1 MEKVTRNQRLSLA
14 QKNAHDKR
22 WYKEEADRLDAQGT
36 GSVGYGGILD
46 YKRMK
51 VNYDLF
57 NNILNLTDFEYVFQP
72 YGAEVGELPASMVNR
87 DISSGKIK
95 AILGMEMKRSFS
107 WRAIATNPEATTRR
121 EQEEFGRVREW
132 VINSI
137 MEPIRQQI
145 EMESQQEM
153 AGGEELTEEQKKQ
166 IQAQIAEQTKSQTP
180 AEVHKYMEREHQ
192 DPAEVM
198 SHQLLEYLIQKCEL
212 KRKFNEAFKHGLLSA
227 KGVMYVGVMN
237 GEPQAWNVNSLRF
250 RCDKSADTPFTQNGE
265 WATCEYRMTP
275 SEVVAHFG
283 DEMSGKEID
292 DLYSNYSH
300 HRESKLRDSLF
311 SFDNYD
317 DDDNSTVRVL
327 HCVWKSL
334 RKIGFLQYLDEDKMP
349 QEMIV
354 DEHYKLDVDSGDIE
368 IEWQWIPEVYETW
381 KIGADIY
388 KQMQP
393 IPGQFKDI
401 DNLYQCDLPYYGVI
415 YDNMNS
421 EETSL
426 MDRLKPYQYYYNIV
440 MYRLELLL
448 ASDKGKKVL
457 MNINAIPDS
466 AGIDI
471 EKWKYFMDA
480 SPVMWYDPNEEG
492 TEYND
497 VNTLAKTIDLS
508 LASDIGKYIELAEYL
523 KTQAGL
529 SVGIP
534 ANVEGQSSP
543 YEGKATG
550 QQKLIQS
557 SHILEPYYDLHAHM
571 KRSVLQALLETAKI
585 AYANSGKTKLTY
597 ILDDMSRKII
607 DLDLALLENST
618 LGIFVQDSAKAE
630 EVQELIRNLAHAA
643 MQSQKVEF
651 SDVIAVVKQKGIV
664 EAEEALKAA
673 EAQRRE
679 FEQGM
684 QEQQSQAAA
693 QEAEKQRDFQ
703 REVWEHEK
711 DMAILKEEEKRK
723 TEVVKGGI
731 MGASFN
737 PESDRDQDGV
747 NDFIEIARDGLDA
760 DIKVS
765 KQQLEKEKFEHQKEM
780 DKEKVD
786 LEKKKLKASSAKS
799 SK

>member
-1 MEKVTRNQRLSLA
+1 MEKVTKNQRLSLA
-14 QKNAHDKR
+14 QKNAHEKR
-22 WYKEEADRLDAQGT
+22 WFKEQADRLDTRGT
-36 GSVGYGGILD
+36 STTGYGGVMD
-46 YKRMK
+46 YKRKK

-57 NNILNLTDFEYVFQP
+57 NNILNLADFEYVCQP
-72 YGAEVGELPASMVNR
+72 YGSEVGELPASMVNR

-107 WRAIATNPEATTRR
+107 WKVVATNPEATTRR

-132 VINSI
+132 VVNQI
-137 MEPIRQQI
+137 MQPIREQAEI
-145 EMESQQEM
+145 ESQKQM
-153 AGGEELTEEQKKQ
+153 AGQELTAEQQKQ
-166 IQAQIAEQTKSQTP
+166 IQAQIAEQTKARTP
-180 AEVHKYMEREHQ
+180 AETKKYMEREHQ

-198 SHQLLEYLIQKCEL
+198 SHQLLEYLTQKCDL

-227 KGVMYVGVMN
+227 QGTMYVGIMN

-250 RCDKSADTPFTQNGE
+250 NCDKSPDTPFTQNGE

-275 SEVVAHFG
+275 SEVVSHFG
-283 DEMSGKEID
+283 DEMTNKEID
-292 DLYSNYSH
+292 DLYENYAH
-300 HRESKLRDSLF
+300 YRESKLRDSLF
-311 SFDNYD
+311 SFQDYD
-317 DDDNSTVRVL
+317 DEDNSTVRVL

-334 RKIGFLQYLDEDKMP
+334 RKIGFLTYLDENQMP
-349 QEMIV
+349 QEILV
-354 DEHYKLDVDSGDIE
+354 DEHYKLNEASGDIN
-368 IEWQWIPEVYETW
+368 IEWEWIPEVYETW

-401 DNLYQCDLPYYGVI
+401 ENLYQCDLPYYGVI

-426 MDRLKPYQYYYNIV
+426 MDRLKVYQYYYNIV

-448 ASDKGKKVL
+448 ASDKGKKVM

-466 AGIDI
+466 SGIDI

-480 SPVMWYDPNEEG
+480 SPIMWYDPNEEG

-497 VNTLAKTIDLS
+497 VNTLAKSIDLS

-523 KTQAGL
+523 KQQAGL

-534 ANVEGQSSP
+534 PNVEGQASP

-557 SHILEPYYDLHAHM
+557 SHILEPYYDLHSHM

-585 AYANSGKTKLTY
+585 AYANSDKTKLTY
-597 ILDDMSRKII
+597 ILDDMSRQVI
-607 DLDLALLENST
+607 DLDIGLLENST

-630 EVQELIRNLAHAA
+630 EVQDLIRNLAHAA
-643 MQSQKVEF
+643 LQAQKVEF

-673 EAQRRE
+673 ETDRRE

-693 QEAEKQRDFQ
+693 QESEKARDFQ
-703 REVWEHEK
+703 REEWQHEK
-711 DMAILKEEEKRK
+711 EMIVLKEQERRE
-723 TEVVKGGI
+723 TEIIKGGL

-737 PESDRDQDGV
+737 PESDRDGDGV
-747 NDFIEIARDGLDA
+747 NDFFEIAKDGLDA
-760 DIKVS
+760 DIKVNE
-765 KQQLEKEKFEHQKEM
+765 QQLKREQFEHQKKM

-786 LEKKKLKASSAKS
+786 IEKKKLSQSSAKNA
-799 SK
+799 KK